1 MARFTHRDSR
11 AGDPDLHTHVAV
23 SNKVQTLDGRWLA
36 LDARMLYRFNVAG
49 SEYYNTALEAELT
62 DRLGVTFTERP
73 DESEKRPV
81 REITGVD
88 PRLNQE
94 WSSPGRGDHPDHQ
107 RTAEPV
113 PGRPRPGADHGG
125 DDLAAAAGEPVHPA
139 GETRTPV
146 VERATRRLAR
156 PGRPGPR
163 R

>member
-73 DESEKRPV
+73 DDIGEAAGAGDHRRRPPTQPGMV
-81 REITGVD
+81 
-88 PRLNQE
+88 Q
-94 WSSPGRGDHPDHQ
+94 PGRGDHPDHQ
-107 RTAEPV
+107 SSCRPGSWPTTA
-113 PGRPRPGADHGG
+113 GSRPRW
-125 DDLAAAAGEPVHPA
+125 
-139 GETRTPV
+139 R
-146 VERATRRLAR
+146 
-156 PGRPGPR
+156 
-163 R
+163 